1 MATSAKT
8 LRVLSPCHVILGILA
23 IVIGIASMNVTEY
36 YIGVFGMGIWLGA
49 WVCKLIK
56 RYKYP

>member
-8 LRVLSPCHVILGILA
+8 LRVLSPCHVIFGILA

-56 RYKYP
+56 RYKHP